1 MDLQS
6 LAIFRMAKVKMDW
19 VGQRQE
25 ILAENIAN
33 ADTPHYKA
41 HDIKS
46 LDFKAIAD
54 QATAPRTTMV
64 ATDPSHMKAPVL
76 TGPFEVQEVN
86 RSTEAKLDGN
96 PVSIED
102 QMQKMADGRTQYVFA
117 INLIHKNLAM
127 LKIASGQ
134 GGGG

>member
-1 MDLQS
+1 MDLQN

-19 VGQRQE
+19 VGQRQQ

-33 ADTPHYKA
+33 ADTPHYTA
-41 HDIKS
+41 HDLKA
-46 LDFKAIAD
+46 LNFKELAE

-64 ATDPSHMKAPVL
+64 ATDPSHMKPPVV
-76 TGPFEVQEVN
+76 TGPYEVQEIN

-102 QMQKMADGRTQYVFA
+102 QMQKMADGRSQYVFA
-117 INLIHKNLAM
+117 INLIHKNLSM
-127 LKIASGQ
+127 
-134 GGGG
+134 